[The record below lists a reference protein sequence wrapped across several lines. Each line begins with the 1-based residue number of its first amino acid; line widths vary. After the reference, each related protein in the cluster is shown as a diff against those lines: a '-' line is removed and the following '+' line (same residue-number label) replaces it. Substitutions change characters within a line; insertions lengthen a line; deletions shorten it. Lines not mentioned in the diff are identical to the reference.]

1 MSHISDYQV
10 DHLLLLV
17 GSNPLPNAVA
27 GKLLTAPGG
36 KITLISSR
44 DGFPLA
50 ERLGKWF
57 QNVDISLKE
66 VRESE
71 AASVEEKVSEAI
83 EQYER
88 DHARTNAASPARV
101 GLNYTGGTK
110 VMSVHAYRALEQWA
124 SKHKRKAVFSYL
136 DARTL
141 QMRFEQVD
149 GWPALP
155 VSLAAEISIR
165 DLLTLHGWELRKDP
179 LESPVLPKSA
189 AALLAIHSRE
199 NDAAIWADWLH
210 ESLFRSARK
219 PDPIAPPFWVF
230 QAGNELEGQ
239 LKVTQAK
246 FDSNWKNNTD
256 LRKLALPWPPDLP
269 ALREA
274 MSNELGQHDGYLNL
288 AAVRGKGCKDEQD
301 FCKWLSGTWL
311 ESAVLA
317 ALQNCPEELHLKACA
332 MDLKVKVPD
341 KKAEGTETPVAGKKV
356 GGTEFQFDV
365 VAMRGYQLF
374 AFSCTTE
381 SARKRGGRELVK
393 QKLFEAY
400 VRARQMGGDEACVA
414 MVCCMDQEE
423 ADKLQEEMRRD
434 ISPEERIQV
443 FGRECLANLTDY
455 IADWVRQ
462 QSKEG

>member
-1 MSHISDYQV
+1 MSDLQDYLV

-27 GKLLTAPGG
+27 GKLLAAPGG
-36 KITLISSR
+36 KITLIHSR

-50 ERLGKWF
+50 ERLRKWF

-66 VRESE
+66 VKESE

-88 DHARTNAASPARV
+88 DYTRTNPIHPARV

-110 VMSVHAYRALEQWA
+110 VMAVHAYRVLEQWA
-124 SKHKRKAVFSYL
+124 SKHERKAVFSYL

-149 GWPALP
+149 GGSSIP
-155 VSLAAEISIR
+155 VSLAVEIGIH
-165 DLLTLHGWELRKDP
+165 DLLTLHGWELRKGSP
-179 LESPVLPKSA
+179 KRAPVLPKSA
-189 AALLAIHSRE
+189 AALLAIHSSE
-199 NDAAIWADWLH
+199 TDAALWTDWLH
-210 ESLFRSARK
+210 ENLFRHARK
-219 PDPIAPPFWVF
+219 PRPIDPPFWVF
-230 QAGNELEGQ
+230 QEGNELGEQ
-239 LKVTQAK
+239 FEVKQAG
-246 FDSNWKNNTD
+246 FDAQWKSKTE
-256 LRKLALPWPPDLP
+256 LRNMEISWPNLP
-269 ALREA
+269 AFRTT
-274 MSNELGQHDGYLNL
+274 MSNELAQSD
-288 AAVRGKGCKDEQD
+288 AAKLHLTAGIGTNRFRDEEA
-301 FCKWLSGTWL
+301 FCRWLSGTWL
-311 ESAVLA
+311 ESAVLS
-317 ALQNCPEELHLKACA
+317 ALQDCARELHLRECC
-332 MDLKVKVPD
+332 MDLKL
-341 KKAEGTETPVAGKKV
+341 KAED
-356 GGTEFQFDV
+356 TEFQFDV

-400 VRARQMGGDEACVA
+400 VRARQMGGDEACVVLVCA
-414 MVCCMDQEE
+414 MGQEE

-434 ISPEERIQV
+434 ISPEGRIRV
-443 FGRECLANLTDY
+443 FGRECFVNLTGY
-455 IADWVRQ
+455 IADWIRQ